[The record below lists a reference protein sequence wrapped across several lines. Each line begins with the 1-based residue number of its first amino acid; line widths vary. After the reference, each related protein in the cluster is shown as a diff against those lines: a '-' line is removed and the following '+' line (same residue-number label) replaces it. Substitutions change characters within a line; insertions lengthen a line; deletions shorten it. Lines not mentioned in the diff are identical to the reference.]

1 MALHTKTSFSI
12 AGKQFE
18 AFSSMTL
25 LQSTGG
31 HHEFEI
37 LTSYDWFQQMGAN
50 LFTAS
55 RQFLG
60 EEININVSPVEAA
73 SEQAKLAFKG
83 IVTSV
88 STGKESDGTHGFCV
102 IKGYS
107 PTILLDNDPHVQSYE
122 SQSLQDIVGATLKG
136 VPPNV
141 LKAVIDPETKDV
153 QKYIVQYRENNW
165 HFVRRLAARYGE
177 WCFYDGQQ
185 LIFGKSSGQKATLTH
200 QVDLTEFDIELSIQS
215 ANVRFNGYDYRQDS
229 VVESDTKSQSAGK
242 LNAHSSH
249 ALQISEKLYGKE
261 SLYKMNY
268 AFNSSAKTQI
278 DKLAKLQKKGA
289 ISQMVLLKGSSINPS
304 LKIGDIVTIKEAIF
318 AQEEHGE
325 FFITN
330 IRHYCEGNGNYY
342 NLFEAIPADA
352 ASPEIKLDSF
362 PHCEPQSATVVENND
377 PKALGRIRVRFRW
390 QQQGISP
397 WIRVVSASGGGDKG
411 FFMIPE
417 IGEEVITDFE
427 GGNAELPFVIGTTY
441 NGKAKSSFG
450 NAGNDVKALKTR
462 SGNTILL
469 NDAAGSITVTDKNGS
484 TMAMDGAGN
493 ITVQSQTL
501 ITVKTDDKIIL
512 EAPNSI
518 EMFSKKINVNGK
530 ETVLVGEGATLIT
543 IDNTATKIS
552 ATAKFVDTIATQ
564 KLFMK
569 GDANINVETPA
580 YQSDA
585 PSTNINGNKV
595 LIDGKEITNVN
606 GGMLNLNC

>member
-25 LQSTGG
+25 LQSSNN

-60 EEININVSPVEAA
+60 EEININVEPVEAA
-73 SEQAKLAFKG
+73 AGQQKLIFKG

-107 PTILLDNDPHVQSYE
+107 PTILLDNDPHVQSFE
-122 SQSLQDIVGATLKG
+122 AQSLQDIVGIALKG
-136 VPPNV
+136 APPNV
-141 LKAVIDPETKDV
+141 LKSSVNPDTKDV

-165 HFVRRLAARYGE
+165 QFIRRLAARYGE

-185 LIFGKSSGQKATLTH
+185 LVFGKSTGDKTMLTH
-200 QVDLTEFDIELSIQS
+200 QIDLTEFDIELSVQPG
-215 ANVRFNGYDYRQDS
+215 NVRFNGYDYRQDS
-229 VVESDTKSQSAGK
+229 VVESDTKSQSPGK
-242 LNAHSSH
+242 LNAHSTH
-249 ALQISEKLYGKE
+249 ALQVSEKLYGKE

-278 DKLAKLQKKGA
+278 DKLARLRKKDA
-289 ISQMVLLKGSSINPS
+289 IAQMVILKGSSINTS
-304 LKIGDIVTIKEAIF
+304 LKIGDIVNIKEAVF
-318 AQEEHGE
+318 SQEQHGE

-342 NLFEAIPADA
+342 NMFEAIPADA
-352 ASPEIKLDSF
+352 ASPEIHLDSF

-377 PKALGRIRVRFRW
+377 PKGLGRIRVRFRW
-390 QQQGISP
+390 QQQGVSP

-417 IGEEVITDFE
+417 VGEEVITDFE

-484 TMAMDGAGN
+484 SMAMDGAGN

-501 ITVKTDDKIIL
+501 ITVKTEDKIIL

-518 EMFSKKINVNGK
+518 EMHSKKININGK

-543 IDNTATKIS
+543 VDNTATKITS
-552 ATAKFVDTIATQ
+552 NAKFVDTVATQ
-564 KLFMK
+564 KLYMK
-569 GDANINVETPA
+569 GDANVNVVTAA

-585 PSTNINGNKV
+585 PSTNINGESV
-595 LIDGKEITNVN
+595 LIDGKKITNVN